1 MKLFLT
7 NLQSHWFS
15 IDYGEGLDKGFF
27 MSYICKREDT
37 ENTKPMDFKK
47 IACTVVRRWNEKRM
61 AGRAK
66 DVPRSA
72 TPQAVTTVAMA
83 KTVAAEAG
91 TATPSPTSF
100 PQHTANV
107 LRTAEAKAVQSE
119 TPSPKSRQP
128 RVRPRRLP
136 RRTIRVPFQRAHR
149 SHGVLL
155 PV

>member
-47 IACTVVRRWNEKRM
+47 IACTAVRRWNEKRM

-66 DVPRSA
+66 DVPRCYAAGGNHCSHS
-72 TPQAVTTVAMA
+72 QNRRGQNRNHY
-83 KTVAAEAG
+83 AEAHIRS
-91 TATPSPTSF
+91 AAHAKR
-100 PQHTANV
+100 PQDSGSKGCSKRNAF
-107 LRTAEAKAVQSE
+107 
-119 TPSPKSRQP
+119 PKSRQP
-128 RVRPRRLP
+128 RVCPQRFP
-136 RRTIRVPFQRAHR
+136 RRTIRVPLQHAHR
-149 SHGVLL
+149 SHGVLP

>member
-1 MKLFLT
+1 
-7 NLQSHWFS
+7 
-15 IDYGEGLDKGFF
+15 
-27 MSYICKREDT
+27 
-37 ENTKPMDFKK
+37 MDFKK

-66 DVPRSA
+66 DVPRSV
-72 TPQAVTTVAMA
+72 TPQAETTAAMA

-100 PQHTANV
+100 PQHAANV

-119 TPSPKSRQP
+119 TPSPKAANLESALGDFLAERY
-128 RVRPRRLP
+128 
-136 RRTIRVPFQRAHR
+136 R
-149 SHGVLL
+149 SHGVPL